1 MLKELENRMIDS
13 RDESGT
19 ICVKMIE
26 DSNVRGERFKGG
38 SIVEVD
44 RQTGSCLIYLGKAQR
59 VRKSREGK

>member
-26 DSNVRGERFKGG
+26 DSNIRGERFKRD
-38 SIVEVD
+38 SIVEVS
-44 RQTGSCLIYLGKAQR
+44 REIGSCLIFLGKAQR
-59 VRKSREGK
+59 VRRAREGK

>member
-19 ICVKMIE
+19 ICVKMLENFTIK
-26 DSNVRGERFKGG
+26 DERFKRN
-38 SIVEVD
+38 SIVAVD

-59 VRKSREGK
+59 VRLNREGK

>member
-13 RDESGT
+13 RDEAGT
-19 ICVKMIE
+19 ICVKMLE
-26 DSNVRGERFKGG
+26 DSNIRGERFKRD

-44 RQTGSCLIYLGKAQR
+44 RQTGSCLIFLGKAQR

>member
-26 DSNVRGERFKGG
+26 DSNIRGERFKRD

-44 RQTGSCLIYLGKAQR
+44 RQTGSCLIFLGKAQR

>member
-1 MLKELENRMIDS
+1 MLKELENRMSDS

-26 DSNVRGERFKGG
+26 DSNIRGERFKRD
-38 SIVEVD
+38 SVVEVD

-59 VRKSREGK
+59 VRRAREGK

>member
-19 ICVKMIE
+19 ICVKMLE
-26 DSNVRGERFKGG
+26 DSNIRGERFKRN

-59 VRKSREGK
+59 VRVNREGK

>member
-1 MLKELENRMIDS
+1 MFKEVENRMIDS

-26 DSNVRGERFKGG
+26 DSNIRGERFKRD

-59 VRKSREGK
+59 VRRAREGK

>member
-1 MLKELENRMIDS
+1 MFKELDNRMIES
-13 RDESGT
+13 RDEPGT

-26 DSNVRGERFKGG
+26 DFTIKDERFKRN
-38 SIVEVD
+38 SIVAVD

>member
-1 MLKELENRMIDS
+1 MFKDLENRMIDS

-26 DSNVRGERFKGG
+26 DSNIRGERFKRD
-38 SIVEVD
+38 SVVEVD